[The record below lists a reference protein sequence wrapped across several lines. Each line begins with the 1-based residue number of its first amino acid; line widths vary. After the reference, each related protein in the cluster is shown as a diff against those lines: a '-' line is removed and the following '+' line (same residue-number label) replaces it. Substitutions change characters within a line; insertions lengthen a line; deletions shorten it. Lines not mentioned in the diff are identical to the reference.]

1 VAQRIASNRQEFG
14 DHLINVAPAVPALVA
29 ALIAISLHYT
39 ADFGLAYRAGA
50 EAWANG
56 HPQDLVTFT
65 GTPLLALV
73 MALVSLEAPEFVA
86 ARIFMAFDISLWMV
100 LLVVV
105 WSRLRPQV
113 QPKFWWATL
122 LAAGLF
128 APAVSVIFW
137 LQFDLVILV
146 LALGGFVL
154 IDRRPGWATLLI
166 GFAVAFKPIVILLP
180 LALLLQRRSRWV
192 GAWAIA
198 VTAVLTAAG
207 LVFLAWRAH
216 DLHALDPFD
225 YLSGFL
231 TKGQGAIAACVLYNY
246 SPVATL
252 CRLGV
257 QPTTA
262 LTAFIGV
269 AVLILGWLMI
279 RNLPDMT
286 EGRWET
292 FAGACF
298 LSIMVGPID
307 WAHYGILMGPLYLLL
322 AYQLWRDGAPRVLWL
337 GLGVSFALVELV
349 WDPLTSLAGASV
361 PVEVALYTFGQFS
374 QYFLLFVWVRWRL
387 WRRGSANNRI
397 AVTSPSVQRP

>member
-1 VAQRIASNRQEFG
+1 
-14 DHLINVAPAVPALVA
+14 
-29 ALIAISLHYT
+29 
-39 ADFGLAYRAGA
+39 
-50 EAWANG
+50 
-56 HPQDLVTFT
+56 
-65 GTPLLALV
+65 
-73 MALVSLEAPEFVA
+73 
-86 ARIFMAFDISLWMV
+86 MAFDISLWMV

-154 IDRRPGWATLLI
+154 IDRRPGWAALLI

-279 RNLPDMT
+279 RNLPDTT

-374 QYFLLFVWVRWRL
+374 QYFLLFVWIRRRQLRRARSARL
-387 WRRGSANNRI
+387 PVAGC
-397 AVTSPSVQRP
+397 